1 MEILSLYLGS
11 TRLCIR
17 GDNSCNMPLEN
28 EDGDLIIYNGEIFD
42 IKSLSKDYVLSSSK
56 NDTWYLLDFCLLE
69 NMI

>member
-1 MEILSLYLGS
+1 
-11 TRLCIR
+11 
-17 GDNSCNMPLEN
+17 MPLEN